1 MEGLSPMGK
10 VLVVV
15 GLIIVCIGLVIMF
28 GNKIPL
34 LGRLPGDIHIQKKDF
49 SFYFPITTS
58 IIISIILTFIFT
70 LFSRK

>member
-15 GLIIVCIGLVIMF
+15 GLIIVCIGLLIMF

-58 IIISIILTFIFT
+58 IIISIILTIVFT

>member
-1 MEGLSPMGK
+1 MEGLGPMGK

-34 LGRLPGDIHIQKKDF
+34 LGKLPGDIHIQKKDF

-70 LFSRK
+70 LFSRR

>member
-1 MEGLSPMGK
+1 MEGLGPMGK

>member
-1 MEGLSPMGK
+1 MGK

-58 IIISIILTFIFT
+58 IIISIILTIVFT